1 MPSGETHRRR
11 LGDRFEIVAQLGAG
25 AMGEVYRARDCV
37 RGQDVALK
45 LLPALDATSLLRF
58 KNEFH
63 ALHDVQH
70 PNLVRLHELYEDHG
84 TWFFTMQ
91 LVDGVEL
98 FAWIGTDEARL
109 REVLPQI
116 AQALHRLH
124 ADGLVHRDVKPSNV
138 LVTPA
143 GRAMLLDFGLV
154 APTWSPGEGVGTPAF
169 MAPEQVEGDIGPA
182 ADWYAFGVLLFRA
195 LTGRVPFVGSADE
208 VMQAKGERAAPR
220 LLDVRADAPADLAR
234 LADALLSRRA
244 VDRPSGEAVL
254 AMLGAGSGPTRFA
267 GRVLVGRDREL
278 AELRQAVVDRM
289 AGDVFTVQVIGESG
303 IGKTALLRALAEE
316 TETSGTAW
324 VLTGRCWERESVPYK
339 GFDGV
344 IDELAARLDAEE
356 WALPD
361 DGWSTILVQA
371 FPVLRRVPAFAGLA
385 PYSEIGGHETPARV
399 SGALRSLLAEIA
411 THQPLALI
419 IDDLQWADRDT
430 LALLRAILEPS
441 LPNVFVCFGAR
452 APLSLDWKTATRTVA
467 LAPLSAEDT
476 ASLVGMV
483 VRELGGDADPHAI
496 AREAGGH
503 PLLAAELARHV
514 VATGEL
520 DAVTLEDAIVR
531 TAERAGSAAKH
542 VATIISLAHAPL
554 SIEAVERATGH
565 SGAPFFDALTT
576 LRTSQLVAT
585 SGVGAAMRLEPYHDR
600 IRATLIAGLADE
612 ERTSLHTRIAEAME
626 ATGGDDSAA
635 LARHWEEGGQRAAA
649 VRHALRAAEQAEAAL
664 AFHRAARL
672 YAWVTELSPTASLAR
687 IRHAEC
693 LAQAGLG
700 VAAADVF
707 LACARDAAGAEAI
720 ALRRRA
726 MQQLLLMGHTKR
738 ASELLDELM
747 RWLDLP
753 NPTTP
758 RRILLGLVRYR
769 VAIRLRRAVLP
780 PNAAEEVA
788 PMDRARLDV
797 LFDAA
802 VGLSLVDPLRAFY
815 FQSMNVDW
823 CFRIGDRSRI
833 TRALMSEVPYL
844 ASRGK
849 RTRRL
854 DALLA
859 LADQAAMRTSFPAVV
874 LVARGSTAFF
884 FGRWRECR
892 DELALCVRL
901 LQQDRSRLVK
911 EAFGPAQL
919 LDLARRFELVGR
931 FFLGELPTLRR
942 LLPEHL
948 QDALE
953 RNDVTAATHLRTG
966 IHCLVHLAF
975 GDVDTA
981 VRDMEAGI
989 EPWRN
994 VRVGIPHFMDT
1005 QARSLIDIYLGRP
1018 ADAHRRTVEM
1028 WPAFRKSHV
1037 LDAQYVRISLLDV
1050 RGRAAIAAATSASVS
1065 RRDELLVDAKRC
1077 ADELRATGAAWA
1089 HPLAHS
1095 LRAGIATVRRR
1106 DADARAELEWAASA
1120 FDGADMPLFAANAR
1134 MVRAMIGG
1142 DAETASAQRRVLTAA
1157 GIVELDRYSRL
1168 MLPRV

>member
-1 MPSGETHRRR
+1 VPSGESHRRR

-25 AMGEVYRARDCV
+25 SMGEVYRARDRA
-37 RGQDVALK
+37 RGHDVALK

-58 KNEFH
+58 KNEFR

-91 LVDGVEL
+91 LVDGVDL
-98 FAWIGTDEARL
+98 LAWIGTDEARL
-109 REVLPQI
+109 RAVLPQI

-124 ADGLVHRDVKPSNV
+124 TDGLVHRDVKPSNV

-143 GRAMLLDFGLV
+143 GRAMVLDFGLV

-195 LTGRVPFVGSADE
+195 LTGRVPFVGGADE
-208 VMQAKGERAAPR
+208 VMQAKGERAAPCVFS
-220 LLDVRADAPADLAR
+220 VRADAPADLAR
-234 LADALLSRRA
+234 LANALLARRA
-244 VDRPSGEAVL
+244 VDRPSGDAVL
-254 AMLGAGSGPTRFA
+254 AMLGTGAGPTRFA
-267 GRVLVGRDREL
+267 KNVLVGRDREL

-289 AGDVFTVQVIGESG
+289 AGAVFTVQVIGESG
-303 IGKTALLRALAEE
+303 IGKTTLLRALAEE
-316 TETSGTAW
+316 TEASGAAW

-344 IDELAARLDAEE
+344 IDELAARMEAEE
-356 WALPD
+356 WTLPD
-361 DGWSTILVQA
+361 VGWSSILVQA
-371 FPVLRRVPAFAGLA
+371 FPVLRRVPALAGLA
-385 PYSEIGGHETPARV
+385 PYGDIGGHETAARV
-399 SGALRSLLAEIA
+399 SGALRWLFAEIA
-411 THQPLALI
+411 THQPLALV

-430 LALLRAILEPS
+430 LALLRAILEPA

-452 APLSLDWKTATRTVA
+452 TPVALEWQTATRTVE

-476 ASLVGMV
+476 ATLVGMV
-483 VRELGGDADPHAI
+483 VRELGGDADPDAI
-496 AREAGGH
+496 AHEAGGH

-520 DAVTLEDAIVR
+520 GAVTLEDAIVR
-531 TAERAGSAAKH
+531 TAERAGATAKR

-554 SIEAVERATGH
+554 SIEAVEHAADH
-565 SGAPFFDALTT
+565 SGAAFFDALTT
-576 LRTSQLVAT
+576 LRASQLVAT

-600 IRATLIAGLADE
+600 IRATLVAGLTDE
-612 ERTSLHTRIAEAME
+612 ERTGLHARIANAME
-626 ATGGDDSAA
+626 ATGSDDPAA
-635 LARHWEEGGQRAAA
+635 LARHWEQGGERGAAM
-649 VRHALRAAEQAEAAL
+649 RHALRAAEQAEAAL

-672 YAWVTELSPTASLAR
+672 YAWVVELAPTASLAR
-687 IRHAEC
+687 VRHAES

-707 LACARDAAGAEAI
+707 LACARDASGAEAI
-720 ALRRRA
+720 DLRRRA

-738 ASELLDELM
+738 ASDLLDELM
-747 RWLDLP
+747 RWLDMP

-769 VAIRLRRAVLP
+769 AAIRLRRAVLP
-780 PNAAEEVA
+780 PIISDEIA

-802 VGLSLVDPLRAFY
+802 VGVSLVDPLRAFY
-815 FQSMNVDW
+815 FHSMNLER
-823 CFRIGDRSRI
+823 CFRIGDRARI
-833 TRALMSEVPYL
+833 ARALMAEVPYL

-854 DALLA
+854 TALLA
-859 LADQAAMRTSFPAVV
+859 LTDQAAMRTSFPAIVH
-874 LVARGSTAFF
+874 VARGTTAFF
-884 FGRWRECR
+884 FGKWRECR

-901 LQQDRSRLVK
+901 LQQDRPRLVK

-919 LDLARRFELVGR
+919 LDLSRRFELVGR

-942 LLPEHL
+942 RLAEHL

-953 RNDVTAATHLRTG
+953 RNDVTSATHLRTG
-966 IHCLVHLAF
+966 MQCLVHLAF

-981 VRDMEAGI
+981 VRNMEAGFR
-989 EPWRN
+989 PWRD

-1005 QARSLIDIYLGRP
+1005 QARSLVDIYVGRP

-1028 WPAFRKSHV
+1028 WPAFGKAHV
-1037 LDAQYVRISLLDV
+1037 LEAQYVRISLLDV
-1050 RGRAAIAAATSASVS
+1050 RGRAAIAAATSAPASK
-1065 RRDELLVDAKRC
+1065 RDELLADAKRC
-1077 ADELRATGAAWA
+1077 ADELHATGAAWA
-1089 HPLAHS
+1089 HPLARS

-1106 DADARAELEWAASA
+1106 DADARAELEYAASA

-1142 DAETASAQRRVLTAA
+1142 DAETASAQRRTLTDS
-1157 GIVELDRYSRL
+1157 GVVELDRYSRL
-1168 MLPRV
+1168 MLPRA